1 MRVLS
6 VAYGSRGDVE
16 PMVGLAVQLRA
27 SGVEVQMPAEGLPE
41 RAAALVATTYD
52 AVAEGCD
59 AVVATGLFPA
69 AAGARSV
76 AEQLGIRYVWVAF
89 LPSCQPSAVGTGQ
102 REHEH
107 AARRGRP
114 GEAARLRVSPAEPS
128 SRNTRTLE
136 PWRPEPATAARDFHT
151 GPDTL
156 PCATVAGGLASE
168 LIT

>member
-6 VAYGSRGDVE
+6 VAYGARGHVE

-27 SGVEVQMPAEGLPE
+27 SGVEVQMPAEGWPE

-52 AVAEGCD
+52 AVAAVAEGCD

-69 AAGARSV
+69 AA
-76 AEQLGIRYVWVAF
+76 
-89 LPSCQPSAVGTGQ
+89 
-102 REHEH
+102 
-107 AARRGRP
+107 
-114 GEAARLRVSPAEPS
+114 PS

-136 PWRPEPATAARDFHT
+136 PWRPEPATAARDFP